1 MKHKFLLIFISAL
14 YLSLSGCTSQETR
27 PNNASQETPN
37 QSLASQFRGKN
48 LHAINYFIYRS
59 DSIKAQPE
67 FMGILFEE
75 EEKKNMLQWLEK
87 ASEITVL
94 TQKVKEILWF
104 DFEYQ
109 IGKQVVD
116 RKYLAYVQDENG
128 RFYVKSFEVVKELN
142 LEEFTEESIEPI
154 LQILGKDN
162 WFVVEEAPF

>member
-1 MKHKFLLIFISAL
+1 
-14 YLSLSGCTSQETR
+14 
-27 PNNASQETPN
+27 
-37 QSLASQFRGKN
+37 
-48 LHAINYFIYRS
+48 
-59 DSIKAQPE
+59 
-67 FMGILFEE
+67 
-75 EEKKNMLQWLEK
+75 MLQWLET
-87 ASEITVL
+87 ATEITTL
-94 TQKVKEILWF
+94 TQKIKKIGWY

-128 RFYVKSFEVVKELN
+128 RFYVKPFEVVKELN

>member
-1 MKHKFLLIFISAL
+1 MKSKLLLIFIFVL
-14 YLSLSGCTSQETR
+14 FLSGCTSQETT
-27 PNNASQETPN
+27 PNNTPQETPA
-37 QSLASQFRGKN
+37 QSLASQFPGTN
-48 LHAINYFIYRS
+48 LHAIQEHIYNS

-67 FMGILFEE
+67 LAAIWFEE
-75 EEKKNMLQWLEK
+75 NEKKSMLQWLET
-87 ASEITVL
+87 ATEITTL
-94 TQKVKEILWF
+94 TQKIKKIGWY

-128 RFYVKSFEVVKELN
+128 RFYVKPFEVVKELN